1 VVRRFQIQT
10 RLVSRRLQHRQQEN
24 IMATASAEAAVVAVE
39 TNDIEKRLAVANE
52 NLADDD
58 KRLKCLV
65 VRLSSTLTVILY
77 SLKADIQICCS
88 TPRAATQFSRFPIY
102 RRCSFHGDLLG

>member
-1 VVRRFQIQT
+1 
-10 RLVSRRLQHRQQEN
+10 
-24 IMATASAEAAVVAVE
+24 MATASAEAAVVAVE

-77 SLKADIQICCS
+77 SLKADIGTLQIFCS
-88 TPRAATQFSRFPIY
+88 TPRAATQFSRFPRY
-102 RRCSFHGDLLG
+102 RHCSFHGDLLG